1 MARARIQIL
10 DLRCARGDDGAAGH
24 EAAALKKFFLLKL
37 RGNEHGPGRVKNQG
51 NQGWQR
57 RVPSWS

>member
-1 MARARIQIL
+1 MQT
-10 DLRCARGDDGAAGH
+10 CARVADAADGHG
-24 EAAALKKFFLLKL
+24 EAAAAKKFFLLKL
-37 RGNEHGPGRVKNQG
+37 RGSRDSEHGPGRVKNQG